1 MQRHSWTYL
10 DNEICCRRFI
20 QLFVLEHRALTQ
32 REFMRLLKVDLPD
45 IKETSLLRK
54 ISNIKYLSIEAG
66 LSDTLRCSPSA
77 NYSKD
82 NRKAFYALLD
92 EYSL

>member
-20 QLFVLEHRALTQ
+20 QLYVLDQRTLTQ
-32 REFMRLLKVDLPD
+32 REFMRLLKDELPD
-45 IKETSLLRK
+45 IKDTSLLRK
-54 ISNIKYLSIEAG
+54 ISNIKHLSIEAG
-66 LSDTLRCSPSA
+66 LSDTLCCSPSA

-82 NRKAFYALLD
+82 NRKAFYSLLD
-92 EYSL
+92 EYAL